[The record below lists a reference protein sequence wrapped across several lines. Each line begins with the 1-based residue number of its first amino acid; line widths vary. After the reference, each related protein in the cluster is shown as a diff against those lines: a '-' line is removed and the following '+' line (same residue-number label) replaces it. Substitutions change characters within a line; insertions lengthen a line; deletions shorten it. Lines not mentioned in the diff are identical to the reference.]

1 MSKKKIYYTLSVFLL
16 FSITISVLN
25 ARSHPPSNVH
35 MEYNLDTEQ
44 LDIIYT
50 HGVSD
55 PEVHYLY
62 LIEVWVN
69 VTQVW
74 EDHHHHTHFD
84 SQDNYALAIPPPPSV
99 VPNYTFY
106 FTEQPTDITPIT
118 VSHTLARYVL
128 DIPYSL

>member
-16 FSITISVLN
+16 FSITISVLK

-69 VTQVW
+69 VT
-74 EDHHHHTHFD
+74 
-84 SQDNYALAIPPPPSV
+84 
-99 VPNYTFY
+99 
-106 FTEQPTDITPIT
+106 
-118 VSHTLARYVL
+118 
-128 DIPYSL
+128 